1 MDRFAVFGNPIAH
14 SLSPLLHNYAIKFL
28 ELDAYYGRVLL
39 QRGEELRAKFE
50 TLGLTGANVTVPFKL
65 DAFKACDILSEAAK
79 QIGSVN
85 TMVVLKSGA
94 LHGFNTDVQGFFCAI
109 LGFGEIRNA
118 LILGAGGT
126 TRAISYAL
134 SKNGVKFA
142 ILNRSAK
149 DFDFGCEEFFSYE
162 NFKFKDYD
170 LIVNATGAGLKD
182 DALPAPEGVIDEI
195 LSRAKFAFDAIY
207 GKQTPFLQAA
217 RAKNLP
223 TKDGKEM
230 LINQGALA
238 FNLFFG
244 GKFDLAEIVSLM
256 SRAANLR

>member
-65 DAFKACDILSEAAK
+65 DALKACDVLSEAA
-79 QIGSVN
+79 QRIGSVN
-85 TMVVLKSGA
+85 TLVLKGGA
-94 LHGFNTDVQGFFCAI
+94 LHGFNTDAQGFFCAI

-126 TRAISYAL
+126 TRAIGYAL
-134 SKNGVKFA
+134 GENGVKFD

-149 DFDFGCEEFFSYE
+149 DFDFGCEEFFTYE
-162 NFKFKDYD
+162 NFRSKDYD

-217 RAKNLP
+217 RTKNLP
-223 TKDGKEM
+223 VKDGKEM

>member
-28 ELDAYYGRVLL
+28 ALNAYYGRVLL
-39 QRGEELRAKFE
+39 RHGEELRAKFE
-50 TLGLTGANVTVPFKL
+50 ALRLTGANVTVPFKL
-65 DAFKACDILSEAAK
+65 DALKACDVLSEAAK

-85 TMVVLKSGA
+85 TLVLKGSA
-94 LHGFNTDVQGFFCAI
+94 LHGFNTDAQGFFCAI

-126 TRAISYAL
+126 TRAIGYAL
-134 SKNGVKFA
+134 SKNGVEFD

-149 DFDFGCEEFFSYE
+149 DFDFGCEEFFTYE

-182 DALPAPEGVIDEI
+182 NALPAPEGVIDEI

-207 GKQTPFLQAA
+207 GKQTPFLQTA
-217 RAKNLP
+217 RTKNLP
-223 TKDGKEM
+223 VKDGKEM

-238 FNLFFG
+238 FNLFFS
-244 GKFDLAEIVSLM
+244 GKFDLAEIVALM
-256 SRAANLR
+256 SHAANLR

>member
-14 SLSPLLHNYAIKFL
+14 SLSPLLHNYAIKSL
-28 ELDAYYGRVLL
+28 ALDAYYGRVLL

-65 DAFKACDILSEAAK
+65 DALKACDVLSEAA
-79 QIGSVN
+79 QRIGSVN
-85 TMVVLKSGA
+85 TLVLKGSA
-94 LHGFNTDVQGFFCAI
+94 LHGFNTDAQGFFCAI
-109 LGFGEIRNA
+109 LDFGEIRNA

-126 TRAISYAL
+126 TRAIGYVL
-134 SKNGVKFA
+134 SKNGVKVD
-142 ILNRSAK
+142 ILNRSVK
-149 DFDFGCEEFFSYE
+149 DFDFGCEEFFTYE
-162 NFKFKDYD
+162 NFRSKNYD
-170 LIVNATGAGLKD
+170 LIINATGAGLKD
-182 DALPAPEGVIDEI
+182 DVLPAPKGVIDEI

-217 RAKNLP
+217 RTKNLP
-223 TKDGKEM
+223 AKDGKEM

-244 GKFDLAEIVSLM
+244 GKFDLAEIVALM

>member
-50 TLGLTGANVTVPFKL
+50 ALRLTGANVTVPFKL
-65 DAFKACDILSEAAK
+65 DAFKACDVLSEAAQK
-79 QIGSVN
+79 IGSVN
-85 TMVVLKSGA
+85 TLVLKGGA
-94 LHGFNTDVQGFFCAI
+94 LHGFNTDAQGFFCAI

-126 TRAISYAL
+126 TRAIGYAL
-134 SKNGVKFA
+134 GENGVKFD

-149 DFDFGCEEFFSYE
+149 DFDFGCEEFFTYE
-162 NFKFKDYD
+162 NFRSKDYD

-182 DALPAPEGVIDEI
+182 NALPAPEGVIDEI

-223 TKDGKEM
+223 AKDGKEM

-238 FNLFFG
+238 FNIFFSG
-244 GKFDLAEIVSLM
+244 EFDLAEIVALM
-256 SRAANLR
+256 SHAANLR

>member
-1 MDRFAVFGNPIAH
+1 MDRFAVFGNPIVH

-28 ELDAYYGRVLL
+28 ALDAYYGRVLL
-39 QRGEELRAKFE
+39 QHGKELRAKFE
-50 TLGLTGANVTVPFKL
+50 ALGLAGANVTVPFKL
-65 DAFKACDILSEAAK
+65 DAFKACDVLSEAAQK
-79 QIGSVN
+79 IGSVN
-85 TMVVLKSGA
+85 TLVLKSGA
-94 LHGFNTDVQGFFCAI
+94 LHGFNTDAQGFFCAI
-109 LGFGEIRNA
+109 LDFGKIRNA

-126 TRAISYAL
+126 TRAIGYAL
-134 SKNGVKFA
+134 SKNGVKFD

-149 DFDFGCEEFFSYE
+149 DFDFGCEEFFTYE
-162 NFKFKDYD
+162 NFKSKDYD

-182 DALPAPEGVIDEI
+182 DALPAPEGVIDDI

-217 RAKNLP
+217 RTKNLP
-223 TKDGKEM
+223 VKDGKEM

-244 GKFDLAEIVSLM
+244 GKFDLAEIVALM
-256 SRAANLR
+256 SHAANLR

>member
-28 ELDAYYGRVLL
+28 ALDAYYGRVLL

-50 TLGLTGANVTVPFKL
+50 ALELCGANVTVPFKL
-65 DAFKACDILSEAAK
+65 DALKACDVLSDTAK

-85 TMVVLKSGA
+85 TLVLKGGA
-94 LHGFNTDVQGFFCAI
+94 LHGFNTDAQGFFCAI

-126 TRAISYAL
+126 TRAIGYAL
-134 SKNGVKFA
+134 SKNGVKFD
-142 ILNRSAK
+142 ILNRSVK
-149 DFDFGCEEFFSYE
+149 NFDFGCEEFFTYE
-162 NFKFKDYD
+162 NFKFKSYD
-170 LIVNATGAGLKD
+170 LIADTTGAGLRD
-182 DALPAPEGVIDEI
+182 DALPVPEGVIDEI

-244 GKFDLAEIVSLM
+244 GKFDLQEIIKLM
-256 SRAANLR
+256 SCAANLL

>member
-1 MDRFAVFGNPIAH
+1 MQRFAVFGNPIAH

-28 ELDAYYGRVLL
+28 ALDAYYGRVLL

-50 TLGLTGANVTVPFKL
+50 ALELCGANVTVPFKL
-65 DAFKACDILSEAAK
+65 DALKACDVLSDTAK

-85 TMVVLKSGA
+85 TLVLQGGA
-94 LHGFNTDVQGFFCAI
+94 LHGFNTDAQGFFRAI
-109 LGFGEIRNA
+109 SGFGKIRSA
-118 LILGAGGT
+118 LVLGAGGT
-126 TRAISYAL
+126 SRAVGYAL
-134 SKNGVKFA
+134 RKNGVKFD

-149 DFDFGCEEFFSYE
+149 NFDFGCEEFFTYE
-162 NFKFKDYD
+162 NFKSKDYD

-182 DALPAPEGVIDEI
+182 DALPAPERVIDEI

-217 RAKNLP
+217 RTKNLP
-223 TKDGKEM
+223 AKDGKEM

-238 FNLFFG
+238 FNLFFS
-244 GKFDLAEIVSLM
+244 GKFDLQEIVKLM
-256 SRAANLR
+256 SYAANLR

>member
-1 MDRFAVFGNPIAH
+1 VQRFAVFGNPIAH

-28 ELDAYYGRVLL
+28 ALDAYYGRVLL
-39 QRGEELRAKFE
+39 QHGEELRAKFE
-50 TLGLTGANVTVPFKL
+50 ALELCGANVTVPFKL
-65 DAFKACDILSEAAK
+65 DAFKACDVLSDTAK

-85 TMVVLKSGA
+85 TLVLQGGA
-94 LHGFNTDVQGFFCAI
+94 LHGFNTDSQGFFRAI

-118 LILGAGGT
+118 LIVGAGGT
-126 TRAISYAL
+126 TRAVGYAL
-134 SKNGVKFA
+134 GKNGVEFD

-149 DFDFGCEEFFSYE
+149 DFDFGCEEFFTYE
-162 NFKFKDYD
+162 NFRSKDYD

-223 TKDGKEM
+223 AKDGKEM
-230 LINQGALA
+230 LVNQGALA

-244 GKFDLAEIVSLM
+244 GKFDLAEIAALM
-256 SRAANLR
+256 SRAANLC

>member
-1 MDRFAVFGNPIAH
+1 M
-14 SLSPLLHNYAIKFL
+14 
-28 ELDAYYGRVLL
+28 
-39 QRGEELRAKFE
+39 
-50 TLGLTGANVTVPFKL
+50 
-65 DAFKACDILSEAAK
+65 
-79 QIGSVN
+79 
-85 TMVVLKSGA
+85 
-94 LHGFNTDVQGFFCAI
+94 
-109 LGFGEIRNA
+109 GFGEIRNA

-126 TRAISYAL
+126 TRAIGYAL
-134 SKNGVKFA
+134 SKNGVKFD

-149 DFDFGCEEFFSYE
+149 DFDFGCEEFFTYE
-162 NFKFKDYD
+162 NFRSKDYD

-244 GKFDLAEIVSLM
+244 GKFDLAEIMALM
-256 SRAANLR
+256 SHAANLR